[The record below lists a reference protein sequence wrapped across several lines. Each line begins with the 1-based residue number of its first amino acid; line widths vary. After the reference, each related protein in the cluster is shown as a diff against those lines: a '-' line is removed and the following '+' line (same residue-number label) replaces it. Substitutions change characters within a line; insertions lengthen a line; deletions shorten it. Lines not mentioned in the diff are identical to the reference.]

1 YQCGGNA
8 SSLNWHAKP
17 NSIAVRLV
25 ADIYPNCTSLAFKAK
40 PNEALTPW
48 DLQFLLSDYI
58 QRSALFHIPQLS
70 QDQESETLL
79 VHYVKSSL
87 SKCLDHFPHLTGH
100 LAAIEHDDNTTSVF
114 FDCNNG
120 RALFVHAVVD
130 EVSSRDIIE
139 PVYVPSFVDSIFS
152 SCLEIVNGS
161 SSLSKPL
168 VFQRCFLN
176 NNTIDDFHTIRIPN
190 SYIKQIANEADDAPS
205 GVKVR
210 VFHFTKEVIAK
221 LKEKSNVEVGINDE
235 ISSLQALLCHLWRSI
250 VCNKKIDPDQETS
263 YCLLI
268 DARKLIRGLSE
279 AYFGN
284 ALQIETVTM
293 KVKELL
299 MSRG

>member
-1 YQCGGNA
+1 NFSAYQCGGNA
-8 SSLNWHAKP
+8 SSLNWHAEP
-17 NSIAVRLV
+17 NNIA
-25 ADIYPNCTSLAFKAK
+25 
-40 PNEALTPW
+40 
-48 DLQFLLSDYI
+48 
-58 QRSALFHIPQLS
+58 LS

-100 LAAIEHDDNTTSVF
+100 LAAVEHDDNTTSIF
-114 FDCNNG
+114 FDCNNC
-120 RALFVHAVVD
+120 RALFVHTVVD
-130 EVSSRDIIE
+130 EVSFRDIIE
-139 PVYVPSFVDSIFS
+139 PVYVPSFVDSVFS
-152 SCLEIVNGS
+152 LHGVKNCQGTVEPLVAVQVTKLVDGAFISISINHSVMDGASFFHAFNSCLEIVNGS

-176 NNTIDDFHTIRIPN
+176 NITIDDFHTIRIPN

-205 GVKVR
+205 CVKVR

-268 DARKLIRGLSE
+268 DARKLI
-279 AYFGN
+279 
-284 ALQIETVTM
+284 
-293 KVKELL
+293 
-299 MSRG
+299 